1 LTPSPAVCDPQIQ
14 MKALFLT
21 EWYPTG
27 DRVYNGIFVREHAK
41 AVRAA
46 GVEVTVLHIPSGAGK
61 GRGLWVMEEE
71 RNPELTEGI
80 PTYHLYHRAFRF
92 PGPLRRL
99 STGLSYS
106 LYIWSVV
113 RATRRLRAG
122 GLRPD
127 IIHAHVFSAG
137 VPAVVIGK
145 LTGTPVVITEH
156 YTAFPRRTLSRA
168 SVRMARFAFRN
179 AARVMPVCL
188 FLQKAIE
195 AYGVRA
201 RFEIVPNAV
210 DTAIFKMAERG
221 RQRDGQKHLLFVG
234 NLEPT
239 GHKGFPT
246 LVTAL
251 EMLAESRRDWHLEV
265 VGEGP
270 TRGEYERLVAGSPV
284 AELVAFRGALRKS
297 EVAESMRAADL
308 FVLPSRF
315 ENLPCVIIEAM
326 ASGLPVVSTK
336 VGGIPEMM
344 SERDGILVSPDDPP
358 ALADAID
365 RVLANP
371 RAFDSAEI
379 SARAQARYG
388 LSAVGAQIEGVYL
401 SVAASP
407 VAKPQAGR

>member
-1 LTPSPAVCDPQIQ
+1 
-14 MKALFLT
+14 MKVLFLT
-21 EWYPTG
+21 DWYPTT
-27 DRVYNGIFVREHAK
+27 DRIYNGIFVREHAK
-41 AVRAA
+41 AVRTA
-46 GVEVTVLHIPSGAGK
+46 GVEVTVLHIPGGAGK
-61 GRGLWVMEEE
+61 GRGLWALTEELD
-71 RNPELTEGI
+71 PELTEGI
-80 PTYHLYHRAFRF
+80 ATYHLRHRALRF

-99 STGLSYS
+99 STAISYP

-113 RATRRLRAG
+113 RACRRLRAQG
-122 GLRPD
+122 VRPD
-127 IIHAHVFSAG
+127 VIHAHVFSAG
-137 VPAVVIGK
+137 VPAVVVGK

-168 SVRMARFAFRN
+168 SVRMARYAFRN

-188 FLQKAIE
+188 FLQRAIE

-201 RFEIVPNAV
+201 RFQIVPNAV
-210 DTAIFKMAERG
+210 DTGLFHPAAPAPAAASDRKKAPPVGPKR
-221 RQRDGQKHLLFVG
+221 LLFVG

-246 LVTAL
+246 LIAAL
-251 EMLAESRRDWHLEV
+251 ELLSERRRDWHLEV

-270 TRGEYERLVAGSPV
+270 TRADYERLVAASPV
-284 AELVAFRGALRKS
+284 SGAIAFRGALKKS
-297 EVAESMRAADL
+297 DVAEQMRGSDV

-326 ASGLPVVSTK
+326 ASGLPVVSTT

-344 SERDGILVSPDDPP
+344 SDKDGILVAPDDPP

-371 RAFDSAEI
+371 GAFDGAGI
-379 SARAQARYG
+379 SARARARYG
-388 LSAVGAQIEGVYL
+388 LAAVGAEINDVYTSAL
-401 SVAASP
+401 
-407 VAKPQAGR
+407 AGPRGRD